1 MAPLEFKSKE
11 NFIQEV
17 YSNMEINDSTLLE
30 AIVEY
35 QKRYDL
41 DEEYIYNNLF
51 TPSIYDRLKKEADDY
66 NLIKKEESDELFG
79 L

>member
-51 TPSIYDRLKKEADDY
+51 TPSIYDRLKKEADYY

>member
-66 NLIKKEESDELFG
+66 NLIKKEESDELDG